1 MACRFKSD
9 RGYLNK
15 GTFMTFDQWLN
26 EIEGYS
32 VRHERA
38 ISDIRN
44 CVAKGKTDD
53 IIKWLM
59 AAYAMGHEQ
68 GYDVGH
74 YDANKKC
81 KEKFDEYGW
90 I

>member
-1 MACRFKSD
+1 
-9 RGYLNK
+9 
-15 GTFMTFDQWLN
+15 MTFDHWLN

-32 VRHERA
+32 IRQERA
-38 ISDIRN
+38 MSDIRN

-68 GYDVGH
+68 GYDTGYH
-74 YDANKKC
+74 DANEEC
-81 KEKFDEYGW
+81 QEKFDEYRMGDDF
-90 I
+90 

>member
-15 GTFMTFDQWLN
+15 GTFMTFNEWLN

-32 VRHERA
+32 IRQERA
-38 ISDIRN
+38 MSDIKIVLQKER
-44 CVAKGKTDD
+44 
-53 IIKWLM
+53 LM
-59 AAYAMGHEQ
+59 
-68 GYDVGH
+68 
-74 YDANKKC
+74 
-81 KEKFDEYGW
+81 

>member
-1 MACRFKSD
+1 
-9 RGYLNK
+9 
-15 GTFMTFDQWLN
+15 MTFDQWLN
-26 EIEGYS
+26 EIEGFS
-32 VRHERA
+32 LRQERA

-68 GYDVGH
+68 GYDVGY
-74 YDANKKC
+74 YDANEEC
-81 KEKFDEYGW
+81 KEKFDEYRMGDDF
-90 I
+90 

>member
-1 MACRFKSD
+1 MSHETSQKRNA
-9 RGYLNK
+9 
-15 GTFMTFDQWLN
+15 MTFDHWIN
-26 EIEGYS
+26 ETEGYS

-68 GYDVGH
+68 GYDIG
-74 YDANKKC
+74 YFDANEDCKKYRMGDD
-81 KEKFDEYGW
+81 F
-90 I
+90 

>member
-1 MACRFKSD
+1 
-9 RGYLNK
+9 
-15 GTFMTFDQWLN
+15 MTFDQWIN
-26 EIEGYS
+26 EAEGYS

-68 GYDVGH
+68 GYDVGYH
-74 YDANKKC
+74 DSNEDC
-81 KEKFDEYGW
+81 KEQFDEYGW

>member
-1 MACRFKSD
+1 
-9 RGYLNK
+9 
-15 GTFMTFDQWLN
+15 MTFDQWIN
-26 EIEGYS
+26 ETEGYS

-38 ISDIRN
+38 MSDIRN

-68 GYDVGH
+68 GYDTGY
-74 YDANKKC
+74 YDSNEDC
-81 KEKFDEYGW
+81 KEQFDEYRMGDDF
-90 I
+90 